1 MRRVQ
6 EFTGDVLDEAA
17 RLRAMWESP
26 DRARREADS
35 CDRVRERW
43 IRELALIRDAGVS
56 YERAALVNLKEQ
68 SRCCSLRPAWP
79 WLVANYEANKA
90 AYGLREWWFR
100 GLRASIE
107 REQEVGEPVPPTDPK
122 ALILAD
128 TVARFEEKLAEERL
142 KLVTKT
148 VKFFGPGI
156 GIRYLKDGTSQP
168 IELCNSHLELMTPRK
183 GERHYAEVYG
193 DGEYCSTYR
202 SILSYRWT

>member
-1 MRRVQ
+1 MSGGFGGY
-6 EFTGDVLDEAA
+6 E
-17 RLRAMWESP
+17 LRS
-26 DRARREADS
+26 D
-35 CDRVRERW
+35 
-43 IRELALIRDAGVS
+43 
-56 YERAALVNLKEQ
+56 
-68 SRCCSLRPAWP
+68 
-79 WLVANYEANKA
+79 
-90 AYGLREWWFR
+90 
-100 GLRASIE
+100 E

-168 IELCNSHLELMTPRK
+168 INHPLCNSHLELMTPRK
-183 GERHYAEVYG
+183 GECHYAEVYG

-202 SILSYRWT
+202 SILSYRT